1 MTAAGRLPLVLGNW
15 KSNLDHEQAIH
26 LVQKLAWTLRD
37 AHFDPAG
44 TQVGVIPPFT
54 ALRSVQTLL
63 DSDDVPLHLGAQD
76 VSADAEGAH
85 TGEIAASMLVRLG
98 CRYVLVGHSE
108 RRTAGETDETVHAKI
123 GRALAAGLVPV
134 LCVGEGLAVREAG
147 AQVDHVL
154 TQLSAAVAGLS
165 PTRIPT
171 LVVAYEPV
179 WAIGTGKTAT
189 PADAQSMAAAI
200 RGRLVELAGDGP
212 ADRVRI
218 LYGGSVKVTNVVDL
232 LAGRDVDGALVGGA
246 SLDPVE
252 FAGICRFRTLPRVT
266 V

>member
-1 MTAAGRLPLVLGNW
+1 MTAAARLPLVLGNW

-37 AHFDPAG
+37 AHFDAAA
-44 TQVGVIPPFT
+44 TEVGVLPPFT

-63 DSDDVPLHLGAQD
+63 DSDDVPLQLGAQD
-76 VSADAEGAH
+76 VSAAAEGAY
-85 TGEIAASMLVRLG
+85 TGEIAASMLTRLG

-108 RRTAGETDETVHAKI
+108 RRTAGETDETVRDKT
-123 GRALAAGLVPV
+123 GRALAGGLLPV
-134 LCVGEGLAVREAG
+134 LCLGEGLAVREAG

-154 TQLSAAVAGLS
+154 TQLAAAVSALS
-165 PTRIPT
+165 PTQVGT

-189 PADAQSMAAAI
+189 PEDAQSMAAAI
-200 RGRLVELAGDGP
+200 RGRLVELAGGAP

-232 LAGRDVDGALVGGA
+232 LAGPDVDGALVGGA
-246 SLDPVE
+246 SLDAVE
-252 FAGICRFRTLPRVT
+252 FAGICRFRTLPRTT